1 MTDINPLV
9 ETLGNLIESLDLG
22 IGARLPAERK
32 LCEMLSISR
41 PRLREVLKQLSAQGF
56 LDTKLGSG
64 TFVKQIPAMW
74 KIDSNLNQ
82 LNQLLE
88 EDPNYRFDVQEAR
101 AVLEGGTAWY
111 ASLRATPEDLASI
124 RNAYEKLDYYQQM
137 GNLALAADA
146 DAHFHL
152 AIAEASHNAV
162 LIQLMRNVFE
172 LLHHN
177 VVLARLKM
185 YVDPERAG
193 QLNQQHIDL
202 LHAIENRNP
211 QQALDIVQGHIHY
224 VIEQVKQIDESEA
237 RQQRKNRLK
246 QM

>member
-1 MTDINPLV
+1 MTDSNSLI
-9 ETLGNLIESLDLG
+9 ETLGTLIERLELG
-22 IGARLPAERK
+22 LGARLPAERK
-32 LCEMLSISR
+32 LCDMLSVSR
-41 PRLREVLKQLSAQGF
+41 PRLREVLKQLTAQGF
-56 LDTKLGSG
+56 LETRQGSG
-64 TFVKQIPAMW
+64 TFVKQLPAMW
-74 KIDSNLNQ
+74 KIDSNLHQ
-82 LNQLLE
+82 LNHLLE
-88 EDPNYRFDVQEAR
+88 QDPAYRFDVQEAR

-111 ASLRATPEDLASI
+111 ASLRATEEDLLAI
-124 RNAYEKLDYYQQM
+124 RQAYEKLDYYQQM

-185 YVDPERAG
+185 YVDPDRVG

-202 LHAIENRNP
+202 LQAIEQRNP
-211 QQALDIVQGHIHY
+211 QKALEIVQGHIHY
-224 VIEQVKQIDESEA
+224 VIEQVKEINESQA

-246 QM
+246 QR